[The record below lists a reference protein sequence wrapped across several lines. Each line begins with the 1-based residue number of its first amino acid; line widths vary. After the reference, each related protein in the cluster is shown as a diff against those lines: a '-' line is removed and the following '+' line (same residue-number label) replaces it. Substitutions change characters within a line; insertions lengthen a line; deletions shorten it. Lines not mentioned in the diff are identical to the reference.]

1 MGNSSSLLEM
11 SPARLHRDI
20 DAGFLLPTQW
30 YSDLAIFQGEIER
43 VHRKSW
49 HFATHTGDLKEPGDV
64 YVRNVA
70 GVPIVLARDRDGAIN
85 GFINICR
92 HRGHPVVLESG
103 NRPKLYCMFHGWTY
117 GLDGALQHA
126 PRGSTDPSFDP
137 SKFGLV
143 RIQTH
148 VWGPMIWVNLDLE
161 APPFQTWIEGMD
173 EFMRS
178 RGLNVEEHAFGFDH
192 EWDIP
197 SNWKVFQDNTIEC
210 YHCPTT
216 HPELSRVLEMKPE
229 LQKFEV
235 GGRYSDPPHD
245 SVSLAF

>member
-1 MGNSSSLLEM
+1 
-11 SPARLHRDI
+11 
-20 DAGFLLPTQW
+20 
-30 YSDLAIFQGEIER
+30 
-43 VHRKSW
+43 
-49 HFATHTGDLKEPGDV
+49 
-64 YVRNVA
+64 
-70 GVPIVLARDRDGAIN
+70 
-85 GFINICR
+85 
-92 HRGHPVVLESG
+92 
-103 NRPKLYCMFHGWTY
+103 MFHGWTY

-197 SNWKVFQDNTIEC
+197 SN
-210 YHCPTT
+210 
-216 HPELSRVLEMKPE
+216 
-229 LQKFEV
+229 
-235 GGRYSDPPHD
+235 
-245 SVSLAF
+245 